1 MQNETIISL
10 VVGLIGALGLKE
22 GWNIWKKKIDNS
34 TQIKSEIRE
43 DNKQRIREL
52 EDQVNELRERI
63 ENLLLENADIKVN
76 VARLEE
82 RILLTAKNRIKNK
95 NIDE

>member
-22 GWNIWKKKIDNS
+22 VWNIWKKKIDNS
-34 TQIKSEIRE
+34 TEIKSEIRK

>member
-22 GWNIWKKKIDNS
+22 VWNIWKKKIDNS

-43 DNKQRIREL
+43 DNKQRIKEL

>member
-22 GWNIWKKKIDNS
+22 VWNIWKKKIDNS
-34 TQIKSEIRE
+34 TEIKSEIRK

-52 EDQVNELRERI
+52 ENQVNELRERI

>member
-1 MQNETIISL
+1 METETIISL

-22 GWNIWKKKIDNS
+22 VWNIWKKKIDNS
-34 TQIKSEIRE
+34 TEIKSEIRK

>member
-1 MQNETIISL
+1 METETIMSL
-10 VVGLIGALGLKE
+10 VVGLVGALGLKE

-34 TQIKSEIRE
+34 TQIKSEIRK